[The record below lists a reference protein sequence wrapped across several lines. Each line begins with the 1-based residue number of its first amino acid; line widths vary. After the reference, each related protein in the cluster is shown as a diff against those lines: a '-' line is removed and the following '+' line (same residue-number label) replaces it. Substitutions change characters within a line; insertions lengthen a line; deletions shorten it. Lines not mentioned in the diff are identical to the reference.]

1 MRDRGGYVG
10 FDRVPSFSPPS
21 ASGVW
26 TLREAEEA
34 QRAGT
39 WPMAS
44 DDPFFSNV
52 SLLMSMNGA
61 NGSTTFTDS
70 SSNAMTATREG
81 SAVISTAQSKFGGA
95 SGFFNGGGALLF
107 TPTASTQF
115 GTSDFTVEFWL
126 YATSSP
132 QDNQTIISFCEWP
145 NITGFVIGYSG
156 SSISVYTGN
165 FQSARAYA
173 RGANNEWHHYALCR
187 SAEQLRMFVNGQIA
201 TATASVGAFTG
212 NFTDGLKTIGKPTD
226 SNSFRLHGYLDDLR
240 VTKGVARYENNFTPP
255 QGQF

>member
-10 FDRVPSFSPPS
+10 FDRVPSSS
-21 ASGVW
+21 AASGVW

-39 WPMAS
+39 WPMAGG
-44 DDPFFSNV
+44 DPFFSNV
-52 SLLMSMNGA
+52 ALLMNMNGA

-70 SSNAMTATREG
+70 SSNAMGVTPGG

-95 SGFFNGGGALLF
+95 SGFFDGGGALFF
-107 TPTASTQF
+107 TPTDSTRF
-115 GTSDFTVEFWL
+115 GTGDFTVEFWL

-132 QDNQTIISFCEWP
+132 NDNQVIISFNSWP
-145 NITGFVIGYSG
+145 NTTGFAIGYGNSA
-156 SSISVYTGN
+156 IFAYTGG
-165 FQSARAYA
+165 FASATSYPRES
-173 RGANNEWHHYALCR
+173 NNAWHHYALCR
-187 SAEQLRMFVNGQIA
+187 SAGQLRMFVNGQNA
-201 TATASVGAFTG
+201 TATSTTGVFTN
-212 NFTDGLKTIGKPTD
+212 NFTDGLQTIGKPTD
-226 SNSFRLHGYLDDLR
+226 IDVGYRLHGYLDDLR